1 VKTTASITRLKP
13 GGMILIDD
21 VPCRVE
27 KVQSSSSGK
36 HGHAKVRVD
45 AVGLLDGK
53 RRSIVKPS
61 GDSIDVPILNKNTAQ
76 VLAVTGDNVQLM
88 DTTTFE
94 MFELPVPEEMKGTL
108 VAGSEIQYFEIMGVK
123 TLQQV
128 K

>member
-1 VKTTASITRLKP
+1 MKTTASITRLKP

-94 MFELPVPEEMKGTL
+94 MFELPVPEAMKGTL

>member
-1 VKTTASITRLKP
+1 MKTTASITRLKP
-13 GGMILIDD
+13 GGLILIDD
-21 VPCRVE
+21 VPCKVE

-45 AVGLLDGK
+45 ALGVLDGK

-61 GDSIDVPILNKNTAQ
+61 GENVDVPLLNKNTAQ
-76 VLAVTGDNVQLM
+76 VLAITGDNVQLM

-94 MFELPVPEEMKGTL
+94 MFELPIPEDMKGKL
-108 VAGSEIQYFEIMGVK
+108 AAGEETQYFEMMGIK
-123 TLQQV
+123 TLQQI

>member
-13 GGMILIDD
+13 GGLILIDD
-21 VPCRVE
+21 VPCKVE

-45 AVGLLDGK
+45 AIGVLDGK

-61 GDSIDVPILNKNTAQ
+61 GENIDVPLLNKNTAQ
-76 VLAVTGDNVQLM
+76 VLAITGDNVQLM

-94 MFELPVPEEMKGTL
+94 MFELPIPEDMKGKL
-108 VAGSEIQYFEIMGVK
+108 AAGEETQYFEMMGVK
-123 TLQQV
+123 TLQQI

>member
-1 VKTTASITRLKP
+1 MKTTASITRLKP
-13 GGMILIDD
+13 GGLILIDD
-21 VPCRVE
+21 VPCKVE

-45 AVGLLDGK
+45 AIGVLDGK

-61 GDSIDVPILNKNTAQ
+61 GENIDVPLLNKNTAQ
-76 VLAVTGDNVQLM
+76 VLAITGDNVQLM

-94 MFELPVPEEMKGTL
+94 MFELPIPEDMKGKL
-108 VAGSEIQYFEIMGVK
+108 AAGEETQYFEMMGVK
-123 TLQQV
+123 TLQQI

>member
-13 GGMILIDD
+13 GGLILIDD
-21 VPCRVE
+21 VPCKVE

-45 AVGLLDGK
+45 AIGILDGK

-61 GDSIDVPILNKNTAQ
+61 GENVDVPLLNKSTAQ
-76 VLAVTGDNVQLM
+76 VLAITGENAQLM

-94 MFELPVPEEMKGTL
+94 MFELPIPEELKGKL
-108 VAGSEIQYFEIMGVK
+108 VAGAETQYFEMMGVK
-123 TLQQV
+123 TLQQI

>member
-94 MFELPVPEEMKGTL
+94 MFELPVPEAMKGTL

>member
-13 GGMILIDD
+13 GGLILIDD
-21 VPCRVE
+21 VPCKVE

-45 AVGLLDGK
+45 AIGVLDGK
-53 RRSIVKPS
+53 RRSLVKPS
-61 GDSIDVPILNKNTAQ
+61 GENIDVPLLNKNTAQ
-76 VLAVTGDNVQLM
+76 VLAITGDSVQLM

-94 MFELPVPEEMKGTL
+94 MFELPIPEDMKGKL
-108 VAGSEIQYFEIMGVK
+108 AAGEETQYFEMMGVK
-123 TLQQV
+123 TLQQI

>member
-61 GDSIDVPILNKNTAQ
+61 GDNVDVPILNKNTAQ
-76 VLAVTGDNVQLM
+76 VLAVAGDNVQLM

-94 MFELPVPEEMKGTL
+94 MFELPVPESMKGTL